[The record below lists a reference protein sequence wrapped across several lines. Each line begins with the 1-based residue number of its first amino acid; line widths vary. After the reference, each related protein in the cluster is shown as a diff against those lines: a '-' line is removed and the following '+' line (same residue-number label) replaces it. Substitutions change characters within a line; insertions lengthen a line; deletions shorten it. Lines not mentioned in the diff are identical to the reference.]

1 MRTGFVLCL
10 LLLSGC
16 ATLSPQ
22 RFVLR
27 EDDEMFCKAL
37 SHYACALLHEQEE
50 GRFSS
55 SALKHYLQA
64 IEVDP
69 SYEPFYHK
77 AALHQ
82 KSQEELYTILEKAC
96 TANPQSVR
104 AHFECAYA
112 YELGGQFHKSAVY
125 YRRSAE
131 LAPSNTVCW
140 LSLARVLFADN
151 RHRENIKII
160 RKSINSVGQPT
171 LILSFALSAG
181 TKLVSDGDDVN
192 ARQYLELV
200 ATHSPTNRGTIL
212 YRMGLLYESY
222 GYEDDALSCYVRS
235 AVEPDAPPETFFRAG
250 YIFKKKDCKK
260 AENILKSG
268 LTRYPNKLP
277 LLFMLVET
285 YVDYKRYK
293 DALDIY
299 AVIDKVAQSERTVL
313 PPVFYVGYAS
323 VYERLGNEDS
333 ALEWIKKCCE
343 RFDDVATQI
352 SHIIWAYRKTQS
364 DVLPPAANLPPPPV
378 LDKNAVLL
386 VLGTVYLKEK
396 RYTDAAEVFTK
407 LDRENIADSSQK
419 PYSHDFYLNYGSA
432 YERSGKIGLAESIFE
447 RCLKLY
453 PDAHEVLNYLAYMW
467 AEKGI
472 KLDKALEY
480 VLHALQ
486 LEPENGAYID
496 TLGWIYYQQKRYEDA
511 LKQLIKANE
520 RLPNDPTITDHI
532 GDAYLALNKI
542 DEATSWWEQSYL
554 LDIENKTVAEKLR
567 KHGQDIKQLR
577 REALIR
583 AKKQLQESSKQQTPD
598 EDEPYSQ

>member
-16 ATLSPQ
+16 ATVSPQ

-27 EDDEMFCKAL
+27 EDDEKFCRAL
-37 SHYACALLHEQEE
+37 SHYACALLYEQEE

-55 SALKHYLQA
+55 SALAHYLQA
-64 IEVDP
+64 IEADP
-69 SYEPFYHK
+69 LYERLYHK

-82 KSQEELYTILEKAC
+82 KSEEELYAILEKAC

-104 AHFECAYA
+104 VHFECAYA
-112 YELGGQFHKSAVY
+112 YELGGQFHKSAAY
-125 YRRSAE
+125 YRRAVD

-140 LSLARVLFADN
+140 LSLVRVLFYDN
-151 RHRENIKII
+151 LHKENIKII
-160 RKSINSVGQPT
+160 RKSIKFAKQPT

-181 TKLVSDGDDVN
+181 AKLVSEGEDVN
-192 ARQYLELV
+192 ARQYLDLV
-200 ATHSPTNRGTIL
+200 ATHSPTNRGAIL
-212 YRMGLLYESY
+212 YRMGLLYEGY
-222 GYEDDALSCYVRS
+222 GYENDALNCYVKS
-235 AVEPDAPPETFFRAG
+235 AIEPDAPPETFLRAG
-250 YIFKKKDCKK
+250 YIFKKDDCKK

-268 LTRYPNKLP
+268 LARYPNKLP
-277 LLFMLVET
+277 VLFMLVET
-285 YVDYKRYK
+285 YVDCKRYK

-299 AVIDKVAQSERTVL
+299 VVIDKVAQSEQTVL

-323 VYERLGNEDS
+323 VYERLGDEES
-333 ALEWIKKCCE
+333 ALEWIKKCCN
-343 RFDDVATQI
+343 RFDDIATQI

-364 DVLPPAANLPPPPV
+364 DALPPAANLPPPPV
-378 LDKNAVLL
+378 LDKKAVLL
-386 VLGTVYLKEK
+386 ILGTVYLKEK
-396 RYTDAAEVFTK
+396 RYADAVEVFAK
-407 LDRENIADSSQK
+407 LDRENTADSSQK

-432 YERSGKIGLAESIFE
+432 CERSGKIELAESIFE

-480 VLHALQ
+480 VLRALQ

-511 LKQLIKANE
+511 IKQLIKANE
-520 RLPNDPTITDHI
+520 RLPNDPTIVDHI

-542 DEATSWWEQSYL
+542 DEASSWWKQSYL
-554 LDIENKTVAEKLR
+554 LDPENKTVAEKLR
-567 KHGQDIKQLR
+567 KYGQDIKQLR

-583 AKKQLQESSKQQTPD
+583 AKKQQQEP
-598 EDEPYSQ
+598 